1 MDIDQRSFGKIMYKK
16 ITNFIFN
23 IVFLSSIYS
32 CKTASVS
39 IDVVRDGVQLPYI
52 KNTANECYFLDEFMP
67 IPDNLVAGRSGK
79 LQLRYYTYKLA
90 HYKDFKDKHIILS
103 FYSTDE
109 QCWSLFEEYY
119 VAQ

>member
-1 MDIDQRSFGKIMYKK
+1 MFK
-16 ITNFIFN
+16 
-23 IVFLSSIYS
+23 LSILLIIKLSLALIASS
-32 CKTASVS
+32 CKTSGLNASLNLEIVK
-39 IDVVRDGVQLPYI
+39 DGVQLPYI

-79 LQLRYYTYKLA
+79 LKLRYYTYKLA

-109 QCWSLFEEYY
+109 ECWSLFEEYY
-119 VAQ
+119 VSE